1 MRRILAIALACASL
15 FAGEAAA
22 PPPAPPVQPE
32 SGPGGREY
40 PHAAVR
46 ASRHGE
52 KNDAYWL
59 FEPADPAPE
68 GRVPVVVFLHG
79 WGAMAPE
86 VYGAWIRHLVR
97 RGNVVIHARYQES
110 FLTPPAEFT
119 PGLLA
124 AVKAALARLETEE
137 GRVRPA
143 RERCAVLGHSFGGAL
158 CFNYAALAKEQGL
171 PPPRAI
177 LAMEPGTGSER
188 RALLPFAYAD
198 LSKIDPATLL
208 LLVTGE
214 EDSMVGEATARL
226 LWERVRSVPAGNRG
240 FLRARSDRRGK
251 PPLVADHLFPCAADG
266 AIAGG
271 DAKAWEGVR
280 GGRIGIDALDTHV
293 GWRLFDALMQ
303 AAFTGEGKELCLG
316 GTEAQLDCGRWSD
329 GTPVRT
335 LEVVGR

>member
-1 MRRILAIALACASL
+1 MKRLVAIALACAAAL
-15 FAGEAAA
+15 AGEAAA
-22 PPPAPPVQPE
+22 PPPAPPAQPE
-32 SGPGGREY
+32 NGPGGREY

-46 ASRHGE
+46 ASYHGE

-59 FEPADPAPE
+59 FEPDEPAPE
-68 GRVPVVVFLHG
+68 GKAPVVVFLHG

-97 RGNVVIHARYQES
+97 RGNIVVHARYQES
-110 FLTPPAEFT
+110 FLTPPVEFT

-158 CFNYAALAKEQGL
+158 CFNYAALAKEHGL

-177 LAMEPGTGSER
+177 LSMEPGTGNER
-188 RALLPFAYAD
+188 RPVVPFAYAD
-198 LSKIDPATLL
+198 SRKIDPATLL
-208 LLVTGE
+208 LIVTGD

-226 LWERVRSVPAGNRG
+226 LWERVQAIPAENRG

-251 PPLVADHLFPCAADG
+251 PPLVADHLFPCCADG
-266 AIAGG
+266 AISGG
-271 DAKAWEGVR
+271 DAKAWEGAR
-280 GGRIGIDALDTHV
+280 QGRIGVDALDTLV
-293 GWRLFDALMQ
+293 CWRLFDALLH
-303 AAFTGEGKELCLG
+303 AAFTGKGKERCLG

-329 GTPVRT
+329 GTPVKT
-335 LEVVGR
+335 LVVLEK